1 MGRLI
6 RVGSPVEHDDEL
18 DIKGQEEGKV
28 YPMSGIKVD
37 KGFYSLFELKRRY
50 DATPKRII
58 LDSDFQREDIW
69 RRENKGELVESVLM
83 GLPLPIFYFNQDK
96 FGNLIVV
103 DGRQRLTALF
113 SYMNDDYKLN
123 NLKILSGVNNKKFS
137 KLSPVQR
144 TRIEDFQIQA
154 HVIMPPTPDRIK
166 FDIFD
171 RVNRGGMR
179 LNRQEMRNALYQ
191 GEATRLLKRLS
202 ESEAFR
208 LATGNA
214 FSHEKRMKDKYILTR
229 FITFYLHQKKLLNDE
244 KGVSYIYKD
253 DIDEFLGIG
262 METLNQMNEPDIQK
276 IERMVLECLE
286 KSYFYLGEDGFR
298 LKGGERRSPINMNVF
313 ETVMCVMRFLPTKED
328 SLKVQVRNAVYKLL
342 DDEEFRENIGN
353 HRDSAQRLGW
363 RLEQA
368 EGIGRGFEG

>member
-1 MGRLI
+1 MGRLLRI
-6 RVGSPVEHDDEL
+6 GSPVEHDDEL

-28 YPMSGIKVD
+28 YPMNGIKVD

-50 DATPKRII
+50 DASPKRII

-69 RRENKGELVESVLM
+69 RRKNKAELVESVLM

-96 FGNLIVV
+96 YGNLIVV
-103 DGRQRLTALF
+103 DGRQRLTAMF
-113 SYMNDDYKLN
+113 SYMNNDYELD
-123 NLKILSGVNNKKFS
+123 NLKILSGLNGKKFS
-137 KLSPVQR
+137 MLSPVQR

-171 RVNRGGMR
+171 RVNRGGMQ

-191 GEATRLLKRLS
+191 GEATHLLNRLAK
-202 ESEAFR
+202 SEAFKM
-208 LATGNA
+208 ATGNA
-214 FSHEKRMKDKYILTR
+214 FLNEKRMKDKYILTR
-229 FITFYLHQKKLLNDE
+229 YITFFLYQKMMLKDE
-244 KGVSYIYKD
+244 AGAVYVYRD

-262 METLNQMNEPDIQK
+262 MDTLNHVDDLTLQR
-276 IERMVLECLE
+276 IEKMVLDCLG

-298 LKGGERRSPINMNVF
+298 LNGGERRSPINMNVF
-313 ETVMCVMRFLPTKED
+313 ETVMYVMQFLPLEKE
-328 SLKVQVRNAVYKLL
+328 SLKDQVRGAIHKLL
-342 DDEEFRENIGN
+342 EDDKFRENIGN
-353 HRDSAQRLGW
+353 RRDSAQRLKW

-368 EGIGRGFEG
+368 ESIGRLFKE

>member
-1 MGRLI
+1 M
-6 RVGSPVEHDDEL
+6 
-18 DIKGQEEGKV
+18 
-28 YPMSGIKVD
+28 
-37 KGFYSLFELKRRY
+37 
-50 DATPKRII
+50 
-58 LDSDFQREDIW
+58 
-69 RRENKGELVESVLM
+69 
-83 GLPLPIFYFNQDK
+83 
-96 FGNLIVV
+96 
-103 DGRQRLTALF
+103 
-113 SYMNDDYKLN
+113 
-123 NLKILSGVNNKKFS
+123 
-137 KLSPVQR
+137 
-144 TRIEDFQIQA
+144 
-154 HVIMPPTPDRIK
+154 
-166 FDIFD
+166 
-171 RVNRGGMR
+171 
-179 LNRQEMRNALYQ
+179 
-191 GEATRLLKRLS
+191 
-202 ESEAFR
+202 
-208 LATGNA
+208 
-214 FSHEKRMKDKYILTR
+214 
-229 FITFYLHQKKLLNDE
+229 LNDE